1 MKNERRSPS
10 KLSMFCLSAVLMLA
24 ASVALAQ
31 ETKMANPETASSSPA
46 IKSSS
51 SATAVG
57 APAPAHALQQG
68 QEEMIAEDESLFYEP
83 LQVGDATQNLLAW
96 QRGGEISSPTQRPI
110 AGAVANRSYER
121 YLKSFEF
128 PIPERMTSSV
138 KSTSGWSGNSSK

>member
-10 KLSMFCLSAVLMLA
+10 KPSMFCLTAVLMLV

-31 ETKMANPETASSSPA
+31 ETKIANPETVSSGPK

-51 SATAVG
+51 SATA
-57 APAPAHALQQG
+57 ADSPPPAHALQQG
-68 QEEMIAEDESLFYEP
+68 QEDLIAEDASLFYEP

-96 QRGGEISSPTQRPI
+96 QRGGEISSATARPI
-110 AGAVANRSYER
+110 VGAVANRSYER

-138 KSTSGWSGNSSK
+138 KTTSGWSGSSSK

>member
-1 MKNERRSPS
+1 
-10 KLSMFCLSAVLMLA
+10 MFCLSAVLMLV

-31 ETKMANPETASSSPA
+31 ETKITNPETASSSPE

-51 SATAVG
+51 SATA
-57 APAPAHALQQG
+57 ADSPPPAHVLQQG
-68 QEEMIAEDESLFYEP
+68 QEELIAEDESLFYEP
-83 LQVGDATQNLLAW
+83 LQVGDATQSLLAW
-96 QRGGEISSPTQRPI
+96 QRGGEISSTTPRPI

-138 KSTSGWSGNSSK
+138 KATSGWSGNSGK